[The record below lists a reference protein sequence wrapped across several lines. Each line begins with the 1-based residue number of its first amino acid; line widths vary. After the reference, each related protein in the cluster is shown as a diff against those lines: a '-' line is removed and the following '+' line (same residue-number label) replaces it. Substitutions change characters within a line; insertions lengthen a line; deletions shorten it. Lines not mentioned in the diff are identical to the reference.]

1 MSWKI
6 IIGEFNIFV
15 IYFVWI
21 NIFIIEIYLIKIIFL
36 NIEKILILVNIE
48 VYLVNLRWKIC
59 S

>member
-36 NIEKILILVNIE
+36 KIEKILILVNIE
-48 VYLVNLRWKIC
+48 VY
-59 S
+59 

>member
-1 MSWKI
+1 MSWNI

-48 VYLVNLRWKIC
+48 VY
-59 S
+59 

>member
-6 IIGEFNIFV
+6 IIGEFNKFV